1 MASFLMVRV
10 DIPSK
15 TDTDLNSLLKPT
27 KPHAGVQEL
36 INLLLSIEGG
46 VVDASVDV
54 AVRATTQA
62 ITADGAGLT
71 ASYNLK

>member
-15 TDTDLNSLLKPT
+15 TDTQLNALLKDT
-27 KPHAGVQEL
+27 KPHAGIQEI
-36 INLLLSIEGG
+36 INLLLGIEGG
-46 VVDASVDV
+46 TVDGQVDV

>member
-1 MASFLMVRV
+1 MASFLMIRV

-15 TDTDLNSLLKPT
+15 NDTQLNELLKGSS
-27 KPHAGVQEL
+27 HAGVQQL
-36 INLLLSIEGG
+36 INLLEGVTG
-46 VVDASVDV
+46 GTTDAQVDV

-62 ITADGAGLT
+62 ITADGSGLT